1 MDAFDSSTER
11 RVSYDLGQLDERTV
25 AADPSVQFGTWY
37 EELLALPDVIE
48 PAAVVLATSD
58 ATRRPSARVVLLRG
72 RDERGYVFFTNYDSR
87 KGRELDANPQAALL
101 FFWERLQRQVRIEGR
116 VERVTAA
123 ESDAYFE
130 RRPRGHRLSAWA
142 SRQSAVVAN
151 REQLEAQFAQEDARF
166 ASGDVPR
173 PPFWGGYRVVPDA
186 FEFWQGRRN
195 RVHDRIAYLRAADG
209 WRIER
214 LSP

>member
-1 MDAFDSSTER
+1 MDAFDSSAER
-11 RVSYDLGQLDERTV
+11 RVSYDLGQLDEHTV
-25 AADPSVQFGTWY
+25 AADPHAQFGSWY
-37 EELLALPDVIE
+37 EELRVLPDVVE

-58 ATRRPSARVVLLRG
+58 PTGRPSARVVLLRG

-116 VERVTAA
+116 VERVAA
-123 ESDAYFE
+123 PESDAYFE

-142 SRQSAVVAN
+142 SRQSSVVAN

-173 PPFWGGYRVVPDA
+173 PPFWGGYRVIPDA

-195 RVHDRIAYLRAADG
+195 RVHDRIAYLRAGDG

>member
-37 EELLALPDVIE
+37 EELRALPDVIE

-58 ATRRPSARVVLLRG
+58 AMGRPSARVVLLRG